1 MWRAFIILYAAY
13 ILAKKNERLEKH
25 ACGSAAGRLLSW
37 DSTPGSRHWFLFTCL
52 CHHLHQCHT
61 MPSNLIPEPLTP
73 PSSMKRRREREWGRQ
88 TSTCRAFAAFGTF
101 LICFTPE
108 RKFWKVSVTFPNL
121 QRRKLITE
129 KFKVTVLKERQL
141 CGSKFHVLYTVHGL
155 PLWLSWW
162 RTCLQCRFN
171 PCHWEDPLEK
181 GTAAH
186 SSILAWRIPWTVQSM
201 GSQRV
206 RHDWVTFTHN
216 VHIWFLK
223 NGKSEKVECP
233 G

>member
-162 RTCLQCRFN
+162 RTCL
-171 PCHWEDPLEK
+171 
-181 GTAAH
+181 H
-186 SSILAWRIPWTVQSM
+186 SAGSIPATGKIPWRREQLPTPVF
-201 GSQRV
+201 
-206 RHDWVTFTHN
+206 W
-216 VHIWFLK
+216 
-223 NGKSEKVECP
+223 P
-233 G
+233 GEFHGLYSPWGRKESDMTE